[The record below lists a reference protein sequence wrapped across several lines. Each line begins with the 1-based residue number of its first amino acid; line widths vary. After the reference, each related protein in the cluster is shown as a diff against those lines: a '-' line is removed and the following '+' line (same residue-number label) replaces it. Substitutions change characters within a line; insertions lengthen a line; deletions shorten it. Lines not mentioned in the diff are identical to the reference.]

1 LRAIQRLRAAGQSL
15 CLDEL
20 SRSLVR
26 SGTLER
32 YIRDFCV
39 TGVTSNPSIL
49 RHAIADGHEYDDA
62 IRRRTADGEPAEDL
76 LFSLALEDLTHSA
89 DLLRPAHDSSHGA
102 DGWVSVEVSPALALD
117 PAATLA
123 AAKAL
128 FARAARPNLFIKI
141 PGTRAGLAA
150 TEQAVVAGI
159 PVNVTLLFSREQY
172 LAAAEAHLRGLERRL
187 AAGLQPDV
195 RSVASV
201 FVSRWDAAVNDAVAA
216 PLHNRLGIATA
227 MRTYKAHRDLLASDR
242 WRRLLLAGAR
252 SQRLVWASTGTKDPM
267 ASNLLY
273 VGALAAAH
281 TIDTMPE
288 KVLLAL
294 AQHEQIEA
302 PLPRDGGEAEAVIG
316 QFVDAGID
324 VDALAARLQQE
335 GISAFG
341 RSWSELL
348 VTVRERGQA
357 LEQGTDHA

>member
-1 LRAIQRLRAAGQSL
+1 MSAIQRLRASGQSL
-15 CLDEL
+15 WLDDI
-20 SRSLVR
+20 SRSLLR
-26 SGTLER
+26 NGSLQR
-32 YIRDFCV
+32 YIREFSV

-49 RHAIADGHEYDDA
+49 RHAVADSHDYDDA
-62 IRRRTADGEPAEDL
+62 IRLRIANGESGEEL
-76 LFSLALEDLTHSA
+76 LFSLALEDLTHAA
-89 DLLRPAHDSSHGA
+89 DLLRSVHESTHGA
-102 DGWVSVEVSPALALD
+102 DGWVSLEVSPALALD

-141 PGTRAGLAA
+141 PGTCAGLEA
-150 TEQAVVAGI
+150 TEKAIFAGI
-159 PVNVTLLFSREQY
+159 PVNVTLLFSREHY

-201 FVSRWDAAVNDAVAA
+201 FVSRWDAAVAGSVA
-216 PLHNRLGIATA
+216 PGLRNRLGIAMA
-227 MRTYKAHRDLLASDR
+227 MRTYRAHRDLLTSDR

-252 SQRLVWASTGTKDPM
+252 SQRIVWASTGTKDPS
-267 ASNLLY
+267 ASKRLY

-294 AQHEQIEA
+294 AQHEDIEA

-316 QFVDAGID
+316 QFTDAGID
-324 VDALAARLQQE
+324 VDTLAARLQQE
-335 GISAFG
+335 GVAAFEHA
-341 RSWSELL
+341 WSDLL
-348 VTVRERGQA
+348 AAVEERGRA
-357 LEQGTDHA
+357 LRTGAGHA